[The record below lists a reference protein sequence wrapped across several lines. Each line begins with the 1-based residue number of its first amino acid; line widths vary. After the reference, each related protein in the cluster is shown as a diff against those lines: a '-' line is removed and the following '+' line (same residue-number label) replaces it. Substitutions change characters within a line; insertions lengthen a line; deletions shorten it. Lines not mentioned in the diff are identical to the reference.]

1 MSPTRSFGVT
11 SSRECR
17 TGSSRPTSRGG
28 TRTSGVS
35 PTGTGSLDIT
45 KREAIGSQPRG
56 RADRRERSSHMEERE
71 LRTLIGA
78 VKAGTLNRRRFVQM
92 MVGLGL
98 TAPLAAQMLAS
109 AGVARAETK
118 WTFNPTKRGGGGLV
132 KTLWWQAPT
141 LLNPHFANG
150 TKDQDACRIFYE
162 PLASYDPDGN
172 VIPVLAAETPSVQN
186 GAVAKDG
193 MSVTWK
199 LKKNVVWHDGKPF
212 TADDVVF
219 NWEYVMDPATAAVTI
234 GPYRDIV
241 RIDKL
246 DSHTV
251 KIVFKSPTPFWSA
264 PFCGAANGVIVP
276 KHLFQAFKGDKS
288 REAPTNLKP
297 VGTGPYKF
305 VDFKPGDIVRGEL
318 NPNYHVPN
326 RPFFDQVEMKGG
338 GDAIGAA
345 RAVIQTGEYD
355 YAWNMQVEDEILK
368 RLEQGGKG
376 RADIVAGG
384 NIEHIQVNTTD
395 PWTEV
400 EGERSSAKTK
410 HPTLSDPAVRQA
422 LNLLVDRG
430 SVQEEIYG
438 RTGIATANFV
448 NAPSRFVSKNTKW
461 EFSVDKANQILESAG
476 WKRGGDGVRAKDGK
490 KLKFVYQTS
499 INNPRQKT
507 QQIVKQAC
515 AKAGIELELNAVTA
529 NVFFSSDPANP
540 DTYSHFYTDLQMYTT
555 TMTQPDPQRFM
566 DQFTSWE
573 VAAKD
578 NKFALTNK
586 TRWRNEEYDKT
597 WKAAETEM
605 DPVKRAALFIKMND
619 LVIQNVVVIPVVFRP
634 RVAAIS
640 NRMRD
645 VVQSGWDSD
654 FWALAYWSKA

>member
-1 MSPTRSFGVT
+1 
-11 SSRECR
+11 
-17 TGSSRPTSRGG
+17 
-28 TRTSGVS
+28 
-35 PTGTGSLDIT
+35 
-45 KREAIGSQPRG
+45 
-56 RADRRERSSHMEERE
+56 MEERE
-71 LRTLIGA
+71 LRALVGQ
-78 VKAGTLNRRRFVQM
+78 VKAGTMSRRRFTQM

-98 TAPLAAQMLAS
+98 TAPMAAQMLAS
-109 AGVARAETK
+109 AGVAQAQPK
-118 WTFNPTKRGGGGLV
+118 WTSNPTKRGGGGLV
-132 KTLWWQAPT
+132 KALWWQAPT

-162 PLASYDPDGN
+162 PLAAYDPDGN
-172 VIPVLAAETPSVQN
+172 IIPVLAAETPSVQN
-186 GAVAKDG
+186 GGVGKDG
-193 MSVTWK
+193 LSVTWK
-199 LKKNVVWHDGKPF
+199 LKKNVQWHDGKPF

-219 NWEYVMDPATAAVTI
+219 NWEYVMDPATAAVTV
-234 GPYRDIV
+234 GQYRDIAK
-241 RIDKL
+241 IDKV

-251 KIVFKSPTPFWSA
+251 KIMFKSPMPFWSA
-264 PFCGAANGVIVP
+264 GFCGPTGMIIP
-276 KHLFQAFKGDKS
+276 KHLFQTFKGDKS

-305 VDFKPGDIVRGEL
+305 VDFKPGDIVRGEI
-318 NPNYHVPN
+318 NSSYYVPN
-326 RPFFDQVEMKGG
+326 RPFFDQIEMKGG
-338 GDAIGAA
+338 GDAPSAA
-345 RAVIQTGEYD
+345 RAVLQTGEFD

-384 NIEHIQVNTTD
+384 NIEHIQVNTAD

-400 EGERSSAKTK
+400 EGERSSPKTK
-410 HPTLSDPAVRQA
+410 HPILSDPAVRQA
-422 LNLLVDRG
+422 LNVLVDRG
-430 SVQEEIYG
+430 SIQEEIYG
-438 RTGIATANFV
+438 RTGVATANFV

-461 EFSVDKANQILESAG
+461 EFSVDKANQILEAAG
-476 WKRGGDGVRAKDGK
+476 WKKGGDGIRAKDGK

-499 INNPRQKT
+499 INAPRQKT
-507 QQIVKQAC
+507 QQIVKQAA
-515 AKAGIELELNAVTA
+515 AKAGIELELKAITA

-573 VAAKD
+573 VSSKD

-586 TRWRNEEYDKT
+586 TRWRNEEYDKA

-605 DPVKRAALFIKMND
+605 DPIKRAALFVKMND

-640 NRMRD
+640 SRLRD
-645 VVQSGWDSD
+645 VVQSGWDGD
-654 FWALAYWSKA
+654 FWALPYWSRA

>member
-1 MSPTRSFGVT
+1 
-11 SSRECR
+11 
-17 TGSSRPTSRGG
+17 
-28 TRTSGVS
+28 
-35 PTGTGSLDIT
+35 
-45 KREAIGSQPRG
+45 
-56 RADRRERSSHMEERE
+56 MEERE
-71 LRTLIGA
+71 LRALVDQ
-78 VKAGTLNRRRFVQM
+78 VKAGALSRRRFVRM

-109 AGVARAETK
+109 AGVAQAQTK

-132 KTLWWQAPT
+132 KALWWQAPT

-264 PFCGAANGVIVP
+264 PFCGAANGVIIP

-376 RADIVAGG
+376 RADIVSGG

-515 AKAGIELELNAVTA
+515 AKAGIELELKAVTA

-566 DQFTSWE
+566 DQFASWE

-605 DPVKRAALFIKMND
+605 DPVKRAALFVKMND